1 MELTSSVA
9 TKSIVIDAPVS
20 KVFSFVSNLANWPKW
35 AIANVVAVKPGS
47 GEWWAME
54 TRTGLGRIRIRP
66 DEASGVLDYD
76 LISSGVQWNV
86 TARVAAKGQGTEFT
100 LAFVPPP
107 SISQEGFAKHVALAD
122 KELARLKQLME
133 A

>member
-1 MELTSSVA
+1 MVSSAV
-9 TKSIVIDAPVS
+9 TKSISIDAPVS
-20 KVFSFVSNLANWPKW
+20 KVFAFVSNLANWPKW

-76 LISSGVQWNV
+76 LISAGVQWNV
-86 TARVAAKGQGTEFT
+86 GARVTAKGAGSEFS
-100 LAFVPPP
+100 LEFKPPA
-107 SISQEGFAKHVALAD
+107 SISKEAFDKQVALAD

-133 A
+133 S